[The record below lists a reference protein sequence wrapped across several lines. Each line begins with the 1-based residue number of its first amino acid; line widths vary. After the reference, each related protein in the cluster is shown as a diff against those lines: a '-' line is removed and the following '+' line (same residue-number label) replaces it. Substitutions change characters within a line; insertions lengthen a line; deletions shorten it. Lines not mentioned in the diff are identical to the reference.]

1 MIKVK
6 NVIGGGPDQEWAAVE
21 LGAEAECID
30 GETSLE
36 LRNTDESKKCI
47 C

>member
-21 LGAEAECID
+21 LGAEAETIN
-30 GETSLE
+30 GEIFT
-36 LRNTDESKKCI
+36 
-47 C
+47 